1 MSEDLERIK
10 EARRAW
16 EEGPLA
22 KALKR
27 FPYMDKDSCRFYT
40 PLDIEPFDFLEKVGF
55 PGTYPFTAGTFPVE
69 PMAGLT
75 RLASLAGGKGEIPG
89 AGGQTRAA
97 IYSGYGTP
105 EDTRDYYKGLIEQ
118 GSRGGPNLAFDLPT
132 QCGYDSDHPLAEGE
146 VGKVGVCVDTLADF
160 ETIYEPYRG
169 DLDLDRIASNFTINA
184 PANVIIAMYA
194 ALAEKRGIPLEK
206 LRATP
211 QNDILKE
218 YIARGTYIFPP
229 RHALR
234 LFRDSLV
241 FITRHMPNVNITSI
255 GGYHIREAGATRE
268 QDLAFSM
275 AIAIEYLRVG
285 VEAGLQVDEFAPRFT
300 FNAFGGSMEM
310 LKEIAFQRAARRM
323 YARILKERFGAR
335 DERSMRIRQAL
346 GAHIGPSST
355 TLQRPLNNLT
365 RAVIGAVASA
375 LSGGRPLPFPPYDEP
390 LGLGWSVEALQ
401 LAQDAGRII
410 ACEARLLEY
419 ADPFAGS
426 YCMEALTDEIESA
439 AWKEL
444 EKIEGM
450 GGAVAAIENGYMQRE
465 IARSA
470 YERQRAVERGE
481 RLVVGVNCF
490 TGEHELEVT
499 TNRLVP
505 NPYDPERRERAEERQ
520 KARLAEIKSSR
531 DSREVARLL
540 RELKALAEREEEN
553 LLPHLVEC
561 VKAYVTE
568 GEICDVLREVF
579 GEYQAASPF

>member
-1 MSEDLERIK
+1 MKDDLEKIK
-10 EARRAW
+10 EAREAW

-22 KALKR
+22 KALQR
-27 FPYMDKDSCRFYT
+27 FPYLNAESARFFS
-40 PLDIEPFDFLEKVGF
+40 PADLEDFHFLEKVGF
-55 PGTYPFTAGTFPVE
+55 PGTYPYTAGAFPIE
-69 PMAGLT
+69 PMAGLA
-75 RLASLAGGKGEIPG
+75 RLASMAGTGGIPG

-105 EDTRDYYKGLIEQ
+105 EDTRDYYRGLLDKG
-118 GSRGGPNLAFDLPT
+118 GRGGPNLAFDLPT
-132 QCGYDSDHPLAEGE
+132 QCGYDSDDPLSEGE
-146 VGKVGVCVDTLADF
+146 VGKVGVCLDTLADF
-160 ETIYEPYRG
+160 EIIYEPYRG
-169 DLDLDRIASNFTINA
+169 DLDLDNIASNFTINA
-184 PANVIIAMYA
+184 PANIVIAMYA
-194 ALAEKRGIPLEK
+194 ALAEKRGIPLDK

-234 LFRDSLV
+234 MFRDSLV
-241 FITRHMPNVNITSI
+241 FMCRNMSNINITSI

-275 AIAIEYLRVG
+275 ANAIAYLQVG
-285 VEAGLQVDEFAPRFT
+285 VDAGLQVDEFAPRFT
-300 FNAFGGSMEM
+300 FNAFGGSMEL
-310 LKEIAFQRAARRM
+310 LKEVAFQRAARRM
-323 YARILKERFGAR
+323 YARILSERFGAK
-335 DERSMRIRQAL
+335 DPRSMRIRQAI

-365 RAVIGAVASA
+365 RAVIGAVASV

-401 LAQDAGRII
+401 LAQDAGKII
-410 ACEARLLEY
+410 ACEARLLEFT
-419 ADPFAGS
+419 DPFAGS
-426 YCMEALTDEIESA
+426 YCMESLTDDIEDA
-439 AWKEL
+439 AWEEL
-444 EKIEGM
+444 VKIEKQ

-465 IARSA
+465 VSRSA
-470 YERQRAVERGE
+470 YERQRAMESGE

-490 TGEHELEVT
+490 TGENELEVS

-505 NPYDPERRERAEERQ
+505 NPYDPEKREQAEEKQ
-520 KARLAEIKSSR
+520 KARLAELKRKR
-531 DSREVARLL
+531 DGKEVARLL
-540 RELKALAEREEEN
+540 DELESLAKKEDEN

-568 GEICDVLREVF
+568 GEICGVLREVF
-579 GEYQAASPF
+579 GEYKAASPF

>member
-10 EARRAW
+10 EARKAW

-22 KALKR
+22 KTLKK
-27 FPYMDKDSCRFYT
+27 FPYLNAESARFYG
-40 PLDIEPFDFLEKVGF
+40 PDDLEGFDFLEKVGF
-55 PGTYPFTAGTFPVE
+55 PGTYPYTAGTFPVE
-69 PMAGLT
+69 PMAGLA
-75 RLASLAGGKGEIPG
+75 RLASMAGKGEIPG

-105 EDTRDYYKGLIEQ
+105 EDTRDYYRGLLEQ
-118 GSRGGPNLAFDLPT
+118 GGRGGPNLAFDLPT
-132 QCGYDSDHPLAEGE
+132 QCGYDSDDPLAEGE
-146 VGKVGVCVDTLADF
+146 VGKVGVCVDTLADL
-160 ETIYEPYRG
+160 EIIYEPYRG
-169 DLDLDRIASNFTINA
+169 DLDLDNIASNFTINA
-184 PANVIIAMYA
+184 PANIIIAMYA

-229 RHALR
+229 KHALR
-234 LFRDSLV
+234 MFRDSLV
-241 FITRHMPNVNITSI
+241 FLTRNMPNVNITSI

-275 AIAIEYLRVG
+275 ANAIAYLQVG
-285 VEAGLQVDEFAPRFT
+285 VDAGLHVDEFAPRFT
-300 FNAFGGSMEM
+300 FNAFGGSMEL
-310 LKEIAFQRAARRM
+310 LKEVAFQRAARRM

-335 DERSMRIRQAL
+335 DPRSMRIRQAI

-365 RAVIGAVASA
+365 RAVIGAVASV

-390 LGLGWSVEALQ
+390 LGLGWSMEALQ

-419 ADPFAGS
+419 TDPFAGS
-426 YCMEALTDEIESA
+426 YCMESLTDDIENA
-439 AWKEL
+439 AWEEM
-444 EKIEGM
+444 EKIEKM

-465 IARSA
+465 VSRSA

-499 TNRLVP
+499 TNRLVA
-505 NPYDPERRERAEERQ
+505 NPYDPEKRERAEEKQ
-520 KARLAEIKSSR
+520 KERLAEIKRQR
-531 DSREVARLL
+531 DGREVARLL
-540 RELKALAEREEEN
+540 KELESLARKEEEN

-568 GEICDVLREVF
+568 GEICGVLRQVF
-579 GEYQAASPF
+579 GEYKAVSPF